1 MPSFVLLQCLLLA
14 LYLHHR
20 SNISKLSSSGISE
33 LTHVQR
39 ADSLDGVIGSQANP
53 MRDRLVLL
61 GSDGE
66 SSFRSEGL
74 LGRLIDMQID
84 GVSYINA

>member
-1 MPSFVLLQCLLLA
+1 MSSF
-14 LYLHHR
+14 
-20 SNISKLSSSGISE
+20 GI
-33 LTHVQR
+33 V
-39 ADSLDGVIGSQANP
+39 LDGIIGSQANP

-84 GVSYINA
+84 GVSDINA